1 MTNELY
7 QTKKCRDIGR
17 PVTAVRLE
25 KDSYSVTATMAALAK
40 TRRGYK
46 PNGNTQKP
54 DKEA

>member
-25 KDSYSVTATMAALAK
+25 KDIYSVTATMAALVK